1 MTTLSQESFMDRIA
15 DCMKFDNDN
24 KMPGYLRDYMQS
36 ISGSLRNK

>member
-15 DCMKFDNDN
+15 DCTKFDDDSQ
-24 KMPGYLRDYMQS
+24 MPGDLREYMQS